1 MTTAADPS
9 RERWNRRWAGERA
22 HASTAASEFLI
33 AETLAWAK
41 EHRATEVSLNFCVFT
56 DLLSPER
63 AVGRPRRL
71 ARRVLLAA
79 DGVFQLERLYAF
91 NRKFFPE
98 WRPRYVCVERLSDL
112 PLVGFAYLCAESLLM
127 PPGPWV
133 RERRIAHAKV

>member
-1 MTTAADPS
+1 MSEPPASPDPPPQSRSGRLRAAGDPATVRPLLVLS
-9 RERWNRRWAGERA
+9 AAGRP
-22 HASTAASEFLI
+22 
-33 AETLAWAK
+33 
-41 EHRATEVSLNFCVFT
+41 RSLSKFCVFT

-63 AVGRPRRL
+63 AIGRPRRL

-112 PLVGFAYLCAESLLM
+112 PLVGFAYLCAESLLI
-127 PPGPWV
+127 PPGPWG
-133 RERRIAHAKV
+133 RERRVAQASV

>member
-1 MTTAADPS
+1 M
-9 RERWNRRWAGERA
+9 RRRPRSPNGL
-22 HASTAASEFLI
+22 TEFLI

-79 DGVFQLERLYAF
+79 DGIFQLERLYAF

-112 PLVGFAYLCAESLLM
+112 PLVGFAYLCAESLVI

-133 RERRIAHAKV
+133 RERRITRASV

>member
-1 MTTAADPS
+1 MSEPPASPDPPPQSRIRASPRSGRSCDGSSAAGAQ
-9 RERWNRRWAGERA
+9 RR
-22 HASTAASEFLI
+22 
-33 AETLAWAK
+33 
-41 EHRATEVSLNFCVFT
+41 RATEVSLNFCVFT

-79 DGVFQLERLYAF
+79 DGIFQLERLYAF

-112 PLVGFAYLCAESLLM
+112 PLVGFAYLCAESLLI

-133 RERRIAHAKV
+133 RRERRIADASV